1 MKKTLLLGT
10 TALMAAG
17 LVASGV
23 AQAAEEP
30 ITVGVGGYVVSAIG
44 TVSEENED
52 GQAADA
58 QNSVVMGNDVQ
69 ISVSGS
75 TTLDNGITAGFSA
88 SIEGGGASQGALDDR
103 FAYLKGEWGMIRI
116 GQTESARQK
125 MTTVAPNAAGIFGIN
140 SPFFPIG
147 VKGATILNVNTQS
160 DGLGDDDAFKV
171 LYFSPS
177 FNGFKVGLSYASTGS
192 DNDFYGANA
201 GDAAGELQNHASI
214 GLEFNNNFGD
224 TSLRLSGGMETYV
237 LERCGATAD
246 LQGCD
251 DNPDTINFG
260 ANVSFGDFTVGG
272 SWMHTDQVAA
282 SADGSNLDREDYDI
296 GVKWGSGPMAMSL
309 LYGEV
314 EQDVADDTTDSLSL
328 IEVNIQYVIG
338 PGIDLAASVVRGDFD
353 DATETLAGG
362 LDNSYTEVKAG
373 VAMWF

>member
-17 LVASGV
+17 LAASGA
-23 AQAAEEP
+23 AQAEES
-30 ITVGVGGYVVSAIG
+30 ISAGIGGYAVQAIG
-44 TVSEENED
+44 TVSQENED

-58 QNSVVMGNDVQ
+58 QNSVVMGNDVV
-69 ISVSGS
+69 ITVSGS
-75 TTLDNGITAGFSA
+75 TLLDNGITAGFSA
-88 SIEGGGASQGALDDR
+88 NIEGGGASQGALDDR

-125 MTTVAPNAAGIFGIN
+125 MTTVAPNAAGIFGLN

-147 VKGATILNVNTQS
+147 VKGSGVANINTMD
-160 DGLGDDDAFKV
+160 DGLGDDDAMKI

-177 FNGFKVGLSYASTGS
+177 FNGFKVGLSYASSGG
-192 DNDFYGANA
+192 DNDFYSAAA
-201 GDAAGELQNHASI
+201 GDVAGELQNHASV
-214 GLEFNNNFGD
+214 GLEYNGNFGD
-224 TSLRLSGGMETYV
+224 TALRLSGGIETYV
-237 LERCGATAD
+237 LERCGATAN

-251 DNPDTINFG
+251 DNPDTMNFG
-260 ANVSFGDFTVGG
+260 ATVSFGDFTVGG

-282 SADGSNLDREDYDI
+282 SADGSNLDREDFDL
-296 GVKWGSGPMAMSL
+296 GLKWSSGDLAMSM

-328 IEVNIQYVIG
+328 LELNMQYAIG
-338 PGIDLAASVVRGDFD
+338 PGIDLAAAVVRGEFD
-353 DATETLAGG
+353 DGTEDVVGA
-362 LDNSYTEVKAG
+362 LDNSYTEIKAG